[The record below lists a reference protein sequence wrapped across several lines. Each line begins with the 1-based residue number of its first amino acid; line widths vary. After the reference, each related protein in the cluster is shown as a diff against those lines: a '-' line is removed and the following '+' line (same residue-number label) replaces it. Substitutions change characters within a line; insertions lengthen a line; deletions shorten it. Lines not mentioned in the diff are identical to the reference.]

1 MTKNKKT
8 YTLLHEKSFI
18 KQVQIINLLIA
29 IMYISYFFSFWHSIF
44 KFTDYLKNIA
54 ESYK

>member
-1 MTKNKKT
+1 MTKIKKT

-18 KQVQIINLLIA
+18 KQVQIINLLLA

-44 KFTDYLKNIA
+44 KFTDYPKNIA

>member
-1 MTKNKKT
+1 MTKIKKT

-29 IMYISYFFSFWHSIF
+29 IMYISYFFHSDIQF
-44 KFTDYLKNIA
+44 LSLPTILRI
-54 ESYK
+54 